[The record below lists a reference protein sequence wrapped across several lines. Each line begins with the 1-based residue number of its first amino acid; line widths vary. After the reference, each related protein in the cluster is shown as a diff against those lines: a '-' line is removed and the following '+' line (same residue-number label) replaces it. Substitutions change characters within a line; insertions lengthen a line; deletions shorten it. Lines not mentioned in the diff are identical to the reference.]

1 MKKKKHLL
9 IIFLLSLFLL
19 IPFLTNNYKA
29 ETIKERVSEKIKIKV
44 TPITYFTETSSLGPN
59 YRNYL
64 QSVYFFVDEKYNDSL
79 ITEITA
85 NWDYYQIE
93 KVLLHNQ
100 EKYKDADFFLFTTKD
115 KTYGFKTKEEVDNY
129 FSNLGYEVKET
140 HLTDT
145 YYRVKYKYPGI
156 GTTTEYFYFS
166 RVSFLYY
173 KNINDINLKPEDI
186 FKIKYLNESLI
197 NHKAHYNTPIR
208 NEEDNG
214 INLKSFDDNH
224 NWFQK
229 FINYGF
235 NMPIYEENYTQHKLI
250 EVVTEDKLQG
260 SDLEVSKR
268 LGIQKS
274 QLNKFKEDF
283 RNNKNKRCY
292 IFRFGTGTVKVE
304 KLVYNSSGGLG
315 GIQTE
320 YYSGY
325 KNNQRI
331 KGDFVNEHARY
342 ITTDI
347 YKNFEIIELEMS
359 KLINKEIPEEN
370 IPDPNNPGS
379 NIPNV
384 ENPNH
389 HQVEQ
394 ENGPIDITPGI
405 KKPTDKLSF
414 LGVNWK
420 NIQDKFKNFFN
431 KQKKTLQYI
440 LYSILTLFG
449 LYILSLLIKILKP
462 IFSLFKRRK

>member
-9 IIFLLSLFLL
+9 IILLLSLFLL

-29 ETIKERVSEKIKIKV
+29 ETIQERVSEKIKIKV
-44 TPITYFTETSSLGPN
+44 TPVTYFTETSSQGPD

-85 NWDYYQIE
+85 NWDYYQI
-93 KVLLHNQ
+93 KDIYTHNKK
-100 EKYKDADFFLFTTKD
+100 EYKDSDFFLQD
-115 KTYGFKTKEEVDNY
+115 VGQAGGVSGFKDETTLIKYFKDNNISY
-129 FSNLGYEVKET
+129 YKVS
-140 HLTDT
+140 DT
-145 YYRVKYKYPGI
+145 VYRTSSGEIYRIKAIP
-156 GTTTEYFYFS
+156 
-166 RVSFLYY
+166 FLYY
-173 KNINDINLKPEDI
+173 ENIENINLKPEDI
-186 FKIKYLNESLI
+186 FNIKYLNESLI

-235 NMPIYEENYTQHKLI
+235 NMPVYEENYTQHKLI
-250 EVVTEDKLQG
+250 EVITEDKLQG
-260 SDLEVSKR
+260 SDNEVSKR

-274 QLNKFKEDF
+274 QLSKFKEDF

-292 IFRFGTGTVKVE
+292 IFRFGTGQVKVSSSYIPSYGSDKTGYYSIKE
-304 KLVYNSSGGLG
+304 VNNKYKKQNQTPLQDGKLVS
-315 GIQTE
+315 
-320 YYSGY
+320 
-325 KNNQRI
+325 
-331 KGDFVNEHARY
+331 
-342 ITTDI
+342 TDI

-359 KLINKEIPEEN
+359 KLINKEIPDEI

-394 ENGPIDITPGI
+394 ENGPIDITPGAI
-405 KKPTDKLSF
+405 KPTDKLSF
-414 LGVNWK
+414 LGIDWK